1 MYLNDRLNNSVYFHS
16 INGVCKTRVVFKIWS
31 KIAFIGAFLV
41 LLISAYSLCKIK
53 AVSAAYLYGYPLLM
67 MEQSRLTSQSN
78 LETPSFINRFN
89 HIQEFPNHE
98 FRNVVRPNNDTL
110 YSNAWIDLSI
120 EPLVLSVPDT
130 ENRYY
135 VMPFMDAWTN
145 VFAMVGKRTTGTSKG
160 TYLVVGPDWSGALP
174 DGMLKLASPTNIVWL
189 IGRIQTNGEDDIANV
204 VALQKKFSLT
214 SLSKWRR
221 GQRGEEIVSR
231 KRNLT
236 QSPMSIVESYSPSN
250 YFSRLSSL
258 MYEQASSSADGAAL
272 ENLKK
277 LGIVP
282 GKKFERLNMFD
293 QLLFE
298 KAFSLTQQ
306 RMVERLNSV
315 PSDENGWSV
324 HRSIIGDYGKNY
336 AFRAGVAKVG
346 LGALPPQEAV
356 YPSTK
361 VDALGQRLSGDGRYK
376 IHFKKGDAPPV
387 NAFWSLSIYNDE
399 GFFIENK
406 INRYAIGDRDALNYN
421 ADGSLDILIQVDEP
435 KNAKGNNWLPA
446 PSGYFSL
453 TMRLY
458 SPKQRFISGGWKL
471 PKVERVR

>member
-1 MYLNDRLNNSVYFHS
+1 MF
-16 INGVCKTRVVFKIWS
+16 KTGP
-31 KIAFIGAFLV
+31 KIAFISVFVV
-41 LLISAYSLCKIK
+41 LLISAYSLHKIK

-78 LETPSFINRFN
+78 LEASRFINRFN
-89 HIQEFPNHE
+89 HIRKFPNHE

-110 YSNAWIDLSI
+110 YSNAWIDLSV

-145 VFAMVGKRTTGTSKG
+145 VFAMVGKRTTGTGKG
-160 TYLVVGPDWSGALP
+160 TYVVVGPDWSGTLP
-174 DGMLKLASPTNIVWL
+174 GGMLKLASPTNMVWL
-189 IGRIQTNGEDDIANV
+189 VGRIQTNGKDDIANV

-214 SLSKWRR
+214 PLSKWRR
-221 GQRGEEIVSR
+221 GLKGEETVSHR
-231 KRNLT
+231 KNLS
-236 QSPMSIVESYSPSN
+236 QSPMSVVESYSPTN

-258 MYEQASSSADGAAL
+258 MYEQASSQADGAAL

-277 LGIVP
+277 LGVVP
-282 GKKFERLNMFD
+282 GKKFERLNIFD

-306 RMVERLNSV
+306 RMVERLDSV
-315 PSDENGWSV
+315 SFDENGWSV
-324 HRSIIGDYGKNY
+324 HRSVIGDYGKNY

-356 YPSTK
+356 YPSTI

-387 NAFWSLSIYNDE
+387 DAFWSLSIYNDK
-399 GFFIENK
+399 GFFVENT

-435 KNAKGNNWLPA
+435 TGKGNNWLPA

-471 PKVERVR
+471 PKVERLR